1 MEPIAGHVA
10 RALRAFG
17 PAGDIAAVVA
27 AWPDAV
33 GDSIARHA
41 WPARFARD
49 RTLHVATDSSAWA
62 FELAQLSP
70 MLLERLASA
79 LGDVAPS
86 GLRFAVGPLPEPAAA
101 GSEHGP
107 RPVRQPGP
115 AERDRAAGLT
125 ASIADEELRALV
137 ARAAAASLA
146 QAAVDR

>member
-27 AWPDAV
+27 AWPAAV

-41 WPARFARD
+41 WPARLARD

-70 MLLERLASA
+70 VLLERLRAA
-79 LGDVAPS
+79 LGEVAPS

-101 GSEHGP
+101 ASEHGP

-115 AERDRAAGLT
+115 VERDRAAGLT

-146 QAAVDR
+146 QAAADR